1 MTTNVSAAGAAPLA
15 GSRRIAWLLN
25 YIQSRLQDSAIGF
38 EITTHDG
45 TTHRFG
51 AGPASFRVNIT
62 HPSGLKAISSLDE
75 ANIAQAYVEGWFDVE
90 GDFIKIFDLRE
101 QLHDRHPLHWLW
113 RFLAPLL
120 MGQVAVNKS
129 TIVRHYERDAEFFLA
144 FLDESFHCYTQG
156 VFLSPDEDL
165 EVAFRRK
172 MDCVVDEC
180 RLAPGSQVLEVGPGW
195 GAFAAYAARK
205 GIEITGVTISRQ
217 SLDFMNRLTAE
228 ENLPITTLLCDF
240 LEFES
245 EKQFDSIVVLGIME
259 HMPDYPRVLAR
270 LDRLLKPGGRVFID
284 AGACSRKYEM
294 SSFITR
300 QIYPGNNSFL
310 VLHDFLKSMASF
322 PFDLKGVW
330 DDRISY
336 YWTCVGWAKR
346 LDSNKESIIE
356 KFGEAEYRRF
366 RLYLWGSAHCFLRN
380 RLQCYRLVLEKH
392 AS

>member
-1 MTTNVSAAGAAPLA
+1 MTTDVSTAGAAPLA
-15 GSRRIAWLLN
+15 GSRRSTWLLK
-25 YIQSRLQDSAIGF
+25 YIQRRLQDSAIGF
-38 EITTHDG
+38 EMTTHDG

-75 ANIAQAYVEGWFDVE
+75 TNIAQAYVEGWFDVE

-180 RLAPGSQVLEVGPGW
+180 RLAPGSRVLEVGPGW

-205 GIEITGVTISRQ
+205 GIEMTGVTISRQ

-245 EKQFDSIVVLGIME
+245 EKKFDSIVVLGIME

-294 SSFITR
+294 SSFITQ

>member
-1 MTTNVSAAGAAPLA
+1 MTTDVSAASVAPLA
-15 GSRRIAWLLN
+15 GSRRNSWILK
-25 YIQSRLQDSAIGF
+25 YIEGRLQTGPISF
-38 EITTHDG
+38 EMTTYDG
-45 TTHRFG
+45 NTHRFG
-51 AGPASFRVNIT
+51 TGPASFRVKIT
-62 HPSGLKAISSLDE
+62 HPSGLKAIASLDE
-75 ANIAQAYVEGWFDVE
+75 ATIAQAYVEGWFDVE

-101 QLHDRHPLHWLW
+101 QLHDRHPFHWLW
-113 RFLAPLL
+113 RFIAPVL
-120 MGQVAVNKS
+120 MGQVVVNKS
-129 TIVRHYERDAEFFLA
+129 AISRHYERDSEFFLT

-172 MDCVVDEC
+172 MDCVVEEC

-195 GAFAAYAARK
+195 GAFAAHAARQ
-205 GIEITGVTISRQ
+205 GIEVTGVTISNQ
-217 SLDFMNRLTAE
+217 SLEFMNRRAADE
-228 ENLPITTLLCDF
+228 DLPITMVMCDF

-245 EKQFDSIVVLGIME
+245 EKQFDAVVVLGIME

-270 LDRLLKPGGRVFID
+270 IDRLLKPGGRVFID
-284 AGACSRKYEM
+284 SAACSRKYEM
-294 SSFITR
+294 SSFITQ
-300 QIYPGNNSFL
+300 QIYPGNHSFL

-346 LDSNKESIIE
+346 LDSEKDFIIE
-356 KFGEAEYRRF
+356 KYGEAEYRRF

-380 RLQCYRLVLEKH
+380 RLQCYRLALEKH
-392 AS
+392 PS

>member
-1 MTTNVSAAGAAPLA
+1 MTTDVSAAGTAPVA
-15 GSRRIAWLLN
+15 GSRRSAWLLN
-25 YIQSRLQDSAIGF
+25 YIDRRLQDSAIGF
-38 EITTHDG
+38 EMTTHDG
-45 TTHRFG
+45 NTHRFG
-51 AGPASFRVNIT
+51 AGPASFRVNIA
-62 HPSGLKAISSLDE
+62 HRSALKAISSLDE
-75 ANIAQAYVEGWFDVE
+75 GAIAQAYVDGWFDVE

-101 QLHDRHPLHWLW
+101 QLHDRHPFHRLW
-113 RFLAPLL
+113 RFAAPLL
-120 MGQVAVNKS
+120 MGQIAVNKS
-129 TIVRHYERDAEFFLA
+129 SIRRHYERDAEFFLT

-172 MDCVVDEC
+172 MDHVVEEC

-195 GAFAAYAARK
+195 GAFAAHAARQ
-205 GIEITGVTISRQ
+205 GIEVTGVTISTK
-217 SLDFMNRLTAE
+217 SLEFMDRLTARE
-228 ENLPITTLLCDF
+228 DLPITTLLCDF
-240 LEFES
+240 LEYEP
-245 EKQFDSIVVLGIME
+245 EKQFDAVVVLGIME

-270 LDRLLKPGGRVFID
+270 LDRVLKPGGRVFID

-294 SSFITR
+294 SSFISQ

-310 VLHDFLKSMASF
+310 ILHDFLKSMTSF

-336 YWTCVGWAKR
+336 YRTCVGWAKR
-346 LDSNKESIIE
+346 LDSNRDFIVENY
-356 KFGEAEYRRF
+356 GEAEYRRF

-392 AS
+392 PS

>member
-1 MTTNVSAAGAAPLA
+1 MATDVSAAGAAPLT
-15 GSRRIAWLLN
+15 GSRRTDWLLK
-25 YIQSRLQDSAIGF
+25 YIQKRLQDSAIGF
-38 EITTHDG
+38 EMTASDG
-45 TTHRFG
+45 STHRFG

-62 HPSGLKAISSLDE
+62 HPSGLKAIASLDE
-75 ANIAQAYVEGWFDVE
+75 ATIAQAYVDGGFDVE

-120 MGQVAVNKS
+120 LGQIAVNKS
-129 TIVRHYERDAEFFLA
+129 TIVRHYERDPEFFLT

-156 VFLSPDEDL
+156 VFLSPNEDL

-172 MDCVVDEC
+172 MDCVVQEC
-180 RLAPGSQVLEVGPGW
+180 GLAPGSQVLEVGPGW

-205 GIEITGVTISRQ
+205 GIEITGVTISKE
-217 SLDFMNRLTAE
+217 SLDFMNRLTAR
-228 ENLPITTLLCDF
+228 ENLPITTLMCDF
-240 LEFES
+240 LEFEP
-245 EKQFDSIVVLGIME
+245 EKRFDAVVVLGIME

-270 LDRLLKPGGRVFID
+270 LDRVLKPGGRVFID

-294 SSFITR
+294 SSFITQ

-310 VLHDFLKSMASF
+310 VLHDFLKSMTSF

-336 YWTCVGWAKR
+336 YRTCAGWAKR
-346 LDSNKESIIE
+346 LDSNREFIVE
-356 KFGEAEYRRF
+356 RYGEAEYRRF

-380 RLQCYRLVLEKH
+380 RLQCYRLVLEKQP
-392 AS
+392 S